1 MELKCP
7 MCGSENLEL
16 GNLESAGR
24 IYFRPENCKFLSLKT
39 ANVKLK
45 AKVCVDCGYVIVLA
59 DTKKLKALDLKD

>member
-1 MELKCP
+1 MEMKCP
-7 MCGSENLEL
+7 LCGSKNLEP
-16 GNLESAGR
+16 GNLESSGR

-59 DTKKLKALDLKD
+59 DTEKLQSLGLKD